1 MIYLLSILL
10 GVFMVLKGFQIKY
23 NPEKARVRKAFRR
36 VGIGKDRENRIDFVN
51 QPELQTPYFLNFL
64 ITGVL
69 FIVSGVLGYAYGI
82 SLTYLMLY
90 SAFIAALV
98 FMITVQATTGQF
110 DIKSVVAVLAF
121 LGLIIAT
128 VMVNKNS
135 KIEVLPEMLSIE
147 GDYGTTMPYQ
157 SIDSVLVINELPK
170 TKSCQSGYSFWKTK
184 KGHFRLKDG
193 SEARFYILGK
203 EAPYLEMYTDFGVIF
218 VNRKAASETEQLIE
232 ELKPIIGEKLKT
244 L

>member
-1 MIYLLSILL
+1 MIYLLSIFL

-23 NPEKARVRKAFRR
+23 HPEKARVKKAFRR
-36 VGIGKDRENRIDFVN
+36 VGIGKNRENQIDFVN

-82 SLTYLMLY
+82 NLTYLMLY
-90 SAFIAALV
+90 SAFIAAVV

-110 DIKSVVAVLAF
+110 NIKSVVAVLAL

-128 VMVNKNS
+128 VMANKNS
-135 KIEVLPEMLSIE
+135 KVEVLPEMLSIE
-147 GDYGTTMPYQ
+147 GDYGTTLYYQ

-170 TKSCQSGYSFWKTK
+170 TKSCQSGYSSGKTK
-184 KGHFRLKDG
+184 KGSFCLKDG
-193 SEARFYILGK
+193 TDVKFYVLGN
-203 EAPYLEMYTDFGVIF
+203 EAPYLEMYTNFGRMY
-218 VNRKAASETEQLIE
+218 VNRKTSTETEQLIE
-232 ELKPIIGEKLKT
+232 ELRDKIGDKIVN
-244 L
+244 